1 MAEPIGCH
9 SNRRAGPSAPYFKRC
24 PPRNCSTFG
33 YERRFS
39 GSNPYAHLML
49 IGSIRP
55 CLRRCTS
62 GKLGVM
68 EVDLASREAVEVVG
82 EISDREVGRA
92 GHPVAR
98 NSARLGREW
107 ARLRAK
113 N

>member
-1 MAEPIGCH
+1 
-9 SNRRAGPSAPYFKRC
+9 
-24 PPRNCSTFG
+24 
-33 YERRFS
+33 
-39 GSNPYAHLML
+39 ML